1 MNKYLLF
8 LHGGGSTWDCLLSSF
23 CLFRSMC
30 ARYLMATWC
39 AFFHTFF
46 LYFDLLVNI
55 RNLVL
60 SLTPQYS
67 KGRKPGTIHLQSLAL
82 GFS

>member
-1 MNKYLLF
+1 
-8 LHGGGSTWDCLLSSF
+8 
-23 CLFRSMC
+23 
-30 ARYLMATWC
+30 MATWC